1 MIDNER
7 VARAEDPQLVE
18 SGPELSGKAKVGSSA
33 AAISYHHSQ
42 LVEHLGGTEAAKAG
56 ALVRRRHNFL
66 QFIIKELRELGDA
79 VADDVMQ
86 QLTRQ
91 LPHPMCAAAQHRTDV
106 AGVAQIIRKMAFQ
119 MDRFATQKTLP

>member
-1 MIDNER
+1 M
-7 VARAEDPQLVE
+7 
-18 SGPELSGKAKVGSSA
+18 
-33 AAISYHHSQ
+33 
-42 LVEHLGGTEAAKAG
+42 
-56 ALVRRRHNFL
+56 RRRHNFL

-91 LPHPMCAAAQHRTDV
+91 LPHPMCPAAQHRTNV

-119 MDRFATQKTLP
+119 MGRFSTQKTLFHKPAHFKHLECELKVMSGSQLQT